1 MISFPQLTLLH
12 LSLIEGVG
20 AATVANIVA
29 GKPPSIRWQD
39 IYGMSISDL
48 RAMWSM
54 PEAMAQRIVDGLT
67 DSSLLEREL
76 ALIATHNISWCTVL
90 DKNYPTL
97 LKEIHAPPAVLYYRG
112 DVQVAH
118 RYSLSLVGS
127 RKVNEYGIAI
137 IKMLVPDLVS
147 AGWCLVSGGA
157 IGADSWVHRQTLHA
171 GGITIAVLGSGLLK
185 PYPPSNKALFTEI
198 VEKGG
203 AVVSPFALQTSALPG
218 NFPARNRIISGLS
231 KGCVVVQAAEQ
242 SGALITA
249 NYALDEG
256 RDVFAVPGSIADP
269 LSAGCHRLVQQG
281 AKLIHSSNDILSEY
295 GQQTSLAVAQTMKVV
310 VVPDKQ
316 FSGIA
321 SKHQTADAK
330 TPSQATQ
337 HPLVDLCKTPRS
349 LDDLL
354 TASHMDYAQL
364 TTTLFELQ
372 VAGVM
377 RQDFVG
383 MWHAVDR

>member
-20 AATVANIVA
+20 AATVAKFVT
-29 GKPPSIRWQD
+29 GKPSSIRWQD
-39 IYGMSISDL
+39 IYSMSMSDL
-48 RAMWSM
+48 MVMWSM
-54 PEAMAQRIVDGLT
+54 PEAVAQRIVAGLA
-67 DSSLLEREL
+67 DSSLLEHEL
-76 ALIATHNISWCTVL
+76 ALIAAHNISWCTVL
-90 DKNYPTL
+90 DENYPSL

-112 DVQVAH
+112 HLQPAH
-118 RYSLSLVGS
+118 RYLLALVGS
-127 RKVNEYGIAI
+127 RKVNEYGIAV

-147 AGWCLVSGGA
+147 AGWCPVSGGA
-157 IGADSWVHRQTLHA
+157 IGADSWVHRQTIHA
-171 GGITIAVLGSGLLK
+171 GGTTIAVLGSGLLK
-185 PYPPSNKALFTEI
+185 PYPQTNKALFTEI

-218 NFPARNRIISGLS
+218 NFPARNRVISGLS
-231 KGCVVVQAAEQ
+231 KGCVVVQAAAQ

-249 NYALDEG
+249 HYALDQG

-269 LSAGCHRLVQQG
+269 LSAGCHHLVQQG

-295 GQQTSLAVAQTMKVV
+295 GQQTSLTVAQPMKAVATS
-310 VVPDKQ
+310 DKQ
-316 FSGIA
+316 IFGIP
-321 SKHQTADAK
+321 SKHQIADAK
-330 TPSQATQ
+330 TPSKTTQ

-349 LDDLL
+349 LDELL

-372 VAGVM
+372 VAGRM
-377 RQDFVG
+377 RQDFLG
-383 MWHAVDR
+383 MWQAADV

>member
-1 MISFPQLTLLH
+1 MVGPIGLETRGTPGYCAAWNRMSCWLFRGWG
-12 LSLIEGVG
+12 GV
-20 AATVANIVA
+20 A
-29 GKPPSIRWQD
+29 
-39 IYGMSISDL
+39 
-48 RAMWSM
+48 
-54 PEAMAQRIVDGLT
+54 
-67 DSSLLEREL
+67 
-76 ALIATHNISWCTVL
+76 
-90 DKNYPTL
+90 
-97 LKEIHAPPAVLYYRG
+97 
-112 DVQVAH
+112 
-118 RYSLSLVGS
+118 
-127 RKVNEYGIAI
+127 
-137 IKMLVPDLVS
+137 
-147 AGWCLVSGGA
+147 
-157 IGADSWVHRQTLHA
+157 A
-171 GGITIAVLGSGLLK
+171 GGEGGGV
-185 PYPPSNKALFTEI
+185 NK
-198 VEKGG
+198 
-203 AVVSPFALQTSALPG
+203 
-218 NFPARNRIISGLS
+218 
-231 KGCVVVQAAEQ
+231 
-242 SGALITA
+242 A

>member
-29 GKPPSIRWQD
+29 GKPSSIRWQD

-54 PEAMAQRIVDGLT
+54 PEAMAQRIVDGLA
-67 DSSLLEREL
+67 DNSLLEREL
-76 ALIATHNISWCTVL
+76 ALIAAHNISWCTVL
-90 DKNYPTL
+90 DEHYPTL

-118 RYSLSLVGS
+118 RYSLALVGS

-157 IGADSWVHRQTLHA
+157 IGADSWVHRQTMHA
-171 GGITIAVLGSGLLK
+171 DGITIAVLGSGLLK
-185 PYPPSNKALFTEI
+185 PYPQSNKTLFTEI
-198 VEKGG
+198 VENGG

-249 NYALDEG
+249 NYALDQG
-256 RDVFAVPGSIADP
+256 RDVFAVPGSVADP

-295 GQQTSLAVAQTMKVV
+295 DQQISSTIAQSMKAVA
-310 VVPDKQ
+310 VPGKQ
-316 FSGIA
+316 ISGVE
-321 SKHQTADAK
+321 SKHQ
-330 TPSQATQ
+330 ATDVNASSKVTR

-354 TASHMDYAQL
+354 VASHMDYAQL

-383 MWHAVDR
+383 MWQAADV

>member
-29 GKPPSIRWQD
+29 GKPLSILWQD

-48 RAMWSM
+48 MAMWSM
-54 PEAMAQRIVDGLT
+54 SEAVAQRIVDGLA
-67 DSSLLEREL
+67 DGSLLEREL

-90 DKNYPTL
+90 DERYPPL

-112 DVQVAH
+112 NVYAAH
-118 RYSLSLVGS
+118 RHSLALVGS
-127 RKVNEYGIAI
+127 RKVNEYGIAV
-137 IKMLVPDLVS
+137 IKMLVPDLVA

-157 IGADSWVHRQTLHA
+157 IGADSWVHRQTIHA
-171 GGITIAVLGSGLLK
+171 GGTTIAVLGSGLLK
-185 PYPPSNKALFTEI
+185 PYPQSNKTLFDEI

-203 AVVSPFALQTSALPG
+203 AVVSPFALQASALPG

-231 KGCVVVQAAEQ
+231 KGCVVVQAAAQ

-249 NYALDEG
+249 HYALDQG

-269 LSAGCHRLVQQG
+269 LSAGCHHLVQQG

-295 GQQTSLAVAQTMKVV
+295 GQQTSLTVAQSMKAAVTS
-310 VVPDKQ
+310 DKQ
-316 FSGIA
+316 ISGIESRDQVVDGKA
-321 SKHQTADAK
+321 PAK
-330 TPSQATQ
+330 TTQ
-337 HPLVDLCKTPRS
+337 HPLVDLCKVPRS
-349 LDDLL
+349 LDELL
-354 TASHMDYAQL
+354 SASHMDYAQL
-364 TTTLFELQ
+364 TTALFDLQ
-372 VAGVM
+372 VAGIM
-377 RQDFVG
+377 RQDFLG
-383 MWHAVDR
+383 MWHAVDV